1 MSQIH
6 NEDELNFD
14 EPRSSL
20 QGGVS
25 DAAERMEDS
34 RPTAVENRSV
44 EALVGLEE
52 DGNRENLNPE
62 VEPELDFDRPEED
75 LDPAEVVTRRS
86 LADLPASRIAIVA
99 GALGAVFF
107 GAGGVWYV
115 LSSRPLGE
123 STPVVAEDETV
134 EDESEAVFR
143 EPDGA
148 MKVEVALAR
157 QHDEL
162 EALGQTRQE
171 EEDNRENH
179 QIRPDAEGKEDVE
192 GKGDNESDDA
202 PHPTTTRTST
212 PPPPPTRSSPSPRVR
227 SNPPPSVRASDPP
240 PPARTTPP
248 ISPPPPPPLPP
259 TSPSFPSPAPL
270 PPLSEPEPVDS
281 YERWAILARLG
292 SYKPSVSVSRSQQIP
307 SSSTAM
313 GEGFSEETQFNSIPV
328 SVLEPPRLVARNQG
342 ISSSS
347 TAMGEGFPEETRFN
361 SIPVSVLEPPRLVAR
376 NQGISSSSTAM
387 GEGFPEETRFNSIP
401 VSALEPPPLGTRSQ
415 RIPSSSTAM
424 GEGFPEETRFN
435 SIPVSAL
442 EPPPLGTRSQ
452 RIPSSSTAMGEGIEK
467 QPLQI
472 AQTYNYNLEAE
483 ARILSDEPPPSPIKI
498 AMGGRVRA
506 QLETPVAWVEGE
518 DLELPTFL
526 AVLEEAILDARG
538 DVAIPTGARL
548 LLVQT
553 SNAPALVRLEAI
565 AIAFDGREVPLPQG
579 AFSILA
585 EGGEP
590 LVAEALGEGNATG
603 ELLLGALF
611 GGLSRVGEELT
622 RPERQTQRNSIDGS
636 STSNTFGDRN
646 PVGAFLNGSFEE
658 LGDAME
664 SRTPT
669 NLRPVTIWGLDAG
682 TKLEI
687 AVNYSFEWER

>member
-14 EPRSSL
+14 EPLSSL

-25 DAAERMEDS
+25 DAAQRMEDS
-34 RPTAVENRSV
+34 LPTAVENRSV

-52 DGNRENLNPE
+52 DGGSENLNLE
-62 VEPELDFDRPEED
+62 VEPELDARSPEED
-75 LDPAEVVTRRS
+75 LDPAGVVTRRT

-123 STPVVAEDETV
+123 STPVIAGDETV
-134 EDESEAVFR
+134 EGESEAVFR

-171 EEDNRENH
+171 EEPGGDRENR
-179 QIRPDAEGKEDVE
+179 QIRPDAEGKEDAD

-202 PHPTTTRTST
+202 

-227 SNPPPSVRASDPP
+227 SNSPPTVQASDPP

-248 ISPPPPPPLPP
+248 RSPLPPPPPTSASVTQSIPP
-259 TSPSFPSPAPL
+259 P
-270 PPLSEPEPVDS
+270 EPESFDP
-281 YERWAILARLG
+281 YERWAILAGLG
-292 SYKPSVSVSRSQQIP
+292 SYKPSVSDSRSQQIP

-313 GEGFSEETQFNSIPV
+313 GERV
-328 SVLEPPRLVARNQG
+328 SDRTRLASVPISGLEPPRLGTPSQQIPSASIAMGEELSDRTRLASVP
-342 ISSSS
+342 ISGLEPPRLGTPSQQIPSSS
-347 TAMGEGFPEETRFN
+347 TAMSEGFPEETRFN
-361 SIPVSVLEPPRLVAR
+361 SIPISGLEPPRLGTPSQQIPSA
-376 NQGISSSSTAM
+376 STVM
-387 GEGFPEETRFNSIP
+387 GEGSSIP
-401 VSALEPPPLGTRSQ
+401 S
-415 RIPSSSTAM
+415 
-424 GEGFPEETRFN
+424 PE
-435 SIPVSAL
+435 
-442 EPPPLGTRSQ
+442 
-452 RIPSSSTAMGEGIEK
+452 
-467 QPLQI
+467 I
-472 AQTYNYNLEAE
+472 ARTYNYNLEAE
-483 ARILSDEPPPSPIKI
+483 NRILSDEPPPSLTTI
-498 AMGGRVRA
+498 ATGERVRA

-622 RPERQTQRNSIDGS
+622 RPERQTQREEIDGS
-636 STSNTFGDRN
+636 STSKTFGDRN

-658 LGDAME
+658 LGDAMG

-669 NLRPVTIWGLDAG
+669 NSRPVTIWGLDAG
-682 TKLEI
+682 TELEI

>member
-52 DGNRENLNPE
+52 DGDRENLNPE

-134 EDESEAVFR
+134 EGESEAVFR

-227 SNPPPSVRASDPP
+227 SNPPPTVRASDPP

-328 SVLEPPRLVARNQG
+328 SGLEPSVSVSRNQR
-342 ISSSS
+342 IPSSS
-347 TAMGEGFPEETRFN
+347 TAMGEGFLEETQFN
-361 SIPVSVLEPPRLVAR
+361 SIPVSGLEPSVSVSR
-376 NQGISSSSTAM
+376 NQGIS
-387 GEGFPEETRFNSIP
+387 
-401 VSALEPPPLGTRSQ
+401 
-415 RIPSSSTAM
+415 SSSTAM

>member
-52 DGNRENLNPE
+52 DGDRENLNPE

-134 EDESEAVFR
+134 EGESEAVFR

-227 SNPPPSVRASDPP
+227 SNPPPTVRASDPP

-328 SVLEPPRLVARNQG
+328 SGLEP
-342 ISSSS
+342 S
-347 TAMGEGFPEETRFN
+347 
-361 SIPVSVLEPPRLVAR
+361 VSVSR

-401 VSALEPPPLGTRSQ
+401 VSALEPPRLVARNQGIS
-415 RIPSSSTAM
+415 
-424 GEGFPEETRFN
+424 
-435 SIPVSAL
+435 
-442 EPPPLGTRSQ
+442 
-452 RIPSSSTAMGEGIEK
+452 SSSTAMGEGIEK

>member
-361 SIPVSVLEPPRLVAR
+361 SIPVS
-376 NQGISSSSTAM
+376 
-387 GEGFPEETRFNSIP
+387 
-401 VSALEPPPLGTRSQ
+401 
-415 RIPSSSTAM
+415 
-424 GEGFPEETRFN
+424 
-435 SIPVSAL
+435 AL